1 MEIRKKYLVIIVIFL
16 ISAVFA
22 ASFSYFGVKVIKDEI
37 NPTNVST
44 GSLNVKI
51 SDEIVNVSSLAPIYD
66 KNYLNKAY
74 KKEFT
79 INNISET
86 LNSCTSLYLD
96 IKEISDSLK
105 SEYFKYL
112 LISSDGKTYSGDFR
126 SAKSGEKLLLEN
138 GIFLETKNSISYTLY
153 IWISYAEGINQIGML
168 NTTMSASVVIN
179 SNDMKN
185 LQSCDKSLY
194 DTIVNDN
201 NVKNNDNIYY
211 LENKYV
217 MFSNICFKILR
228 TNTDGSIR
236 LMYNGTDCLNN
247 SVINNVSLTNVN
259 YLESNIK
266 NEIDNWYV
274 TNIISN
280 GSDVTSRVV
289 DSGFCNI
296 DNSECYS
303 ISKMNGNGLLN
314 YPVGTLTYNDVLL
327 TGIKSETDI
336 WLMDKYSDSEVY
348 VLNSELTYKSINN
361 SCGVV
366 PVISIKKDTNILSGN
381 GSKEEPY
388 VLK

>member
-96 IKEISDSLK
+96 VKEISDSLK

-126 SAKSGEKLLLEN
+126 NAKSGEKLLLEN

-303 ISKMNGNGLLN
+303 ISTMNGNGLLN
-314 YPVGTLTYNDVLL
+314 YPVATLTYNDVLL